1 MEAENRKTI
10 VQYDETETV
19 ISRKKG
25 WCVKNLNGLYKAL
38 LWLLGRL

>member
-25 WCVKNLNGLYKAL
+25 WCVKNLIVVLDGLYY
-38 LWLLGRL
+38 GY